1 MKRSYWSVALLF
13 AVGAATQLGA
23 QAKSVNGASDV
34 SSEFNTA
41 RGQTIV
47 EMGKKPLDP
56 NTRLGAF
63 YSFPGHIQQAP
74 VPELTLQ
81 LVRSAPTWAYA
92 YDHSVMLVL
101 DEKTRIPMTRAQRA
115 ASVGEGYTLEQI
127 FIAVSREQAAQI
139 AQARKV
145 EMKVGSDAFVWS
157 DSLQHAF
164 REMVTSADAGAK

>member
-13 AVGAATQLGA
+13 AAGAATQLGA
-23 QAKSVNGASDV
+23 QASDV
-34 SSEFNTA
+34 RSEFNTA

-47 EMGKKPLDP
+47 EMGKKPLDS

-101 DEKTRIPMTRAQRA
+101 DEKTRIPMTTARRA

-127 FIAVSREQAAQI
+127 FIALSREQAAQI

-157 DSLQHAF
+157 DSLQRAF
-164 REMVTSADAGAK
+164 RTMVTSADAGTK

>member
-1 MKRSYWSVALLF
+1 MTRSYLSVPLLIAL
-13 AVGAATQLGA
+13 AAATRVGAQGST
-23 QAKSVNGASDV
+23 DV
-34 SSEFNTA
+34 SAEFNTA

-47 EMGKKPLDP
+47 EMGKKPLDS

-63 YSFPGHIQQAP
+63 YAFAGHVQQAP
-74 VPELTLQ
+74 AAELTLQ

-92 YDHSVMLVL
+92 YDHTVMLVL
-101 DEKTRIPMTRAQRA
+101 DEKTRIPITTARRA

-127 FIAVSREQAAQI
+127 FIAVSREQASQI

-164 REMVTSADAGAK
+164 REIVTSADAGTK

>member
-1 MKRSYWSVALLF
+1 MRSWYWRTMVMLTL
-13 AVGAATQLGA
+13 GAATRVGA
-23 QAKSVNGASDV
+23 QAATGV
-34 SSEFNTA
+34 SAEFNTA

-47 EMGKKPLDP
+47 EMGKVPLDP

-63 YSFPGHIQQAP
+63 YAFAGHTQQAP

-81 LVRSAPTWAYA
+81 LVRYAPTWAYA

-101 DEKTRIPMTRAQRA
+101 DEKIRIPFTQAKRA

-127 FIAVSREQAAQI
+127 FFAVSREQASQI

-145 EMKVGSDAFVWS
+145 EMKVGSSAFVWS